1 MKNIAIIL
9 SAGSG
14 TRFGEKIP
22 KQFLTVNG
30 KMIIEHTIE
39 IFQTHP
45 KIDEIMV
52 APPESYL
59 HLSDYLSKYSKI
71 TTFVRGGSERYHS
84 TLAVLKSLEGH
95 EEANL
100 LFHDA
105 VRPFVSQ
112 QIISDV
118 LQSLGKYTAVVVAV
132 PSTDTILEVSEKE
145 IITNIPARKSIYRAQ
160 TPQAFRLS
168 IIQKAFA
175 LALQDAH
182 FLPTDDSSVLFR
194 YLPDEKIFIVHGE
207 EKNRKITFEEDLALF
222 NLS

>member
-9 SAGSG
+9 AAGAG

-22 KQFLTVNG
+22 KQFLMIKH
-30 KMIIEHTIE
+30 KMMIEYTIE
-39 IFQTHP
+39 AFQSHP
-45 KIDEIMV
+45 EIDEIIV
-52 APPESYL
+52 ALPGNYL
-59 HLSDYLSKYSKI
+59 HLSEHLSKYSKI

-84 TLAVLKSLEGH
+84 TLSVLKSLEEH

-112 QIISDV
+112 KIISDV
-118 LQSLGKYTAVVVAV
+118 IQALEKHKAVAVAV
-132 PSTDTILEVSEKE
+132 PSTDTILEISDKKM
-145 IITNIPARKSIYRAQ
+145 ITAIPARERVYHAQ

-175 LALQDAH
+175 LALKDEH
-182 FLPTDDSSVLFR
+182 FLPTDDNSVVFR
-194 YLPDEKIFIVHGE
+194 YHPNENIFIVRGE
-207 EKNRKITFEEDLALF
+207 EKNRKITFEEDIAWF
-222 NLS
+222 NE